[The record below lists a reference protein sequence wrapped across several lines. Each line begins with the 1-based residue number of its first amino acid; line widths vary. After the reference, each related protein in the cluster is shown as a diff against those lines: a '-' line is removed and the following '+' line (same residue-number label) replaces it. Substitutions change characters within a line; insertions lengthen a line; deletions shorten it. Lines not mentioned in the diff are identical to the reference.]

1 MKKMMLVGAIDS
13 GKTTLIMALNGQTGV
28 PSKTQTLKYSSFM
41 IDTPGEYMEN
51 PRMYTAIMSTAQEA
65 KLILFTQDAS
75 SEKSIFPPGFARSFS
90 GTTIGIVTKIDFPNS
105 NIENSVKILNKLGLK
120 GPVFEVSS
128 ITGEGIESLKS
139 YINSALNKSL

>member
-1 MKKMMLVGAIDS
+1 MKKLMVVGAIDS
-13 GKTTLIMALNGQTGV
+13 GKTLLLMALNGQTGV
-28 PSKTQTLKYSSFM
+28 PLKTQTLQYSSFM

-75 SEKSIFPPGFARSFS
+75 SEKSIFPPGFARSFPV
-90 GTTIGIVTKIDFPNS
+90 TTIGIVTKIDFTDS
-105 NIENSVKILNKLGLK
+105 NIKNSVKILNNLGLK
-120 GPVFEVSS
+120 GPIFEVSS
-128 ITGEGIESLKS
+128 ITGEGIENLRS